1 MNAESPTTVHSFYY
15 SVFWK
20 TNNYLKLFL
29 GKKKKREK
37 GNKCGKWD
45 AVYNKH
51 GLIIVAFSMYSCESK
66 PKLMSF
72 NTFFEFSNLF
82 LFSNFDIY
90 I

>member
-37 GNKCGKWD
+37 GNKCGKC
-45 AVYNKH
+45 

-90 I
+90 IYR